1 MDFVT
6 SGSKNGSSL
15 PVLRGTLSRLI
26 LRWQCWLTGFTQ
38 CAERCSGCACASR
51 HGCRGLAGG
60 RRGFCNKWQQKWF
73 LFASSSWDSVEAD
86 SSLAV
91 LVDWLCTV
99 R

>member
-1 MDFVT
+1 MQDWGEIINFYGWV
-6 SGSKNGSSL
+6 
-15 PVLRGTLSRLI
+15 RL
-26 LRWQCWLTGFTQ
+26 FT
-38 CAERCSGCACASR
+38 CMTWAKKLVFFSC
-51 HGCRGLAGG
+51 GLAGG

-73 LFASSSWDSVEAD
+73 LSASSSWDSVGED

>member
-6 SGSKNGSSL
+6 SGSKNGSSPL
-15 PVLRGTLSRLI
+15 VLRGTLPTLI
-26 LRWQCWLTGFTQ
+26 LRWQCWLTGFTG
-38 CAERCSGCACASR
+38 CAERCSGCACAIR

-60 RRGFCNKWQQKWF
+60 RCGFCNKWQQKWF
-73 LFASSSWDSVEAD
+73 LSTSSSWDSVEAD